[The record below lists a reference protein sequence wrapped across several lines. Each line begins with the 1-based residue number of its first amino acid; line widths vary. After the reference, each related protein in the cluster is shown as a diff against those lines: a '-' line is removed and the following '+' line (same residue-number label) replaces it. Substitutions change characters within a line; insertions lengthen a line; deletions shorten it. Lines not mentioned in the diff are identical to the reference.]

1 MGRKYDQDTTPLEMV
16 VRDARLHQQEMAKH
30 GIEAG
35 VQKAQQKIDAT
46 LEELSVRY
54 QQRDSKHQF

>member
-1 MGRKYDQDTTPLEMV
+1 MSYDHNTTPLEMV
-16 VRDARLHQQEMAKH
+16 VRDARNHQREMAKH

-46 LEELSVRY
+46 LDELSVRY
-54 QQRDSKHQF
+54 AIKQYRAQD